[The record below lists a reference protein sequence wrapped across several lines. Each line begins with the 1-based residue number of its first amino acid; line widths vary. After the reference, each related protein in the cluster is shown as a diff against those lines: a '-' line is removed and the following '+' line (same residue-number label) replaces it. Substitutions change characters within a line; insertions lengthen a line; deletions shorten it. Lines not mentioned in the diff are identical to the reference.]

1 MASKHPQ
8 ARYNKHMNTS
18 VSFFD
23 TLKPLAGRALEQA
36 LNRVLALDPDTQA
49 AISKLDQRRIHL
61 ALEAPAIALE
71 ISVDGNQLRVGPVQ
85 DGEADLGIRSTIS
98 GALSQLPFFRSG
110 NGAPVGKV
118 RINGDA
124 ELARQLQNLAKNFD
138 PDWDKPFADAFGAII
153 GPQIAKALR
162 EAFRQGAS
170 IAKKFSKDGVDY
182 LTEESRDVVGGA
194 EQAAFNEDVDDLRD
208 RAERV
213 LARFERL
220 KQSQEPNA

>member
-1 MASKHPQ
+1 
-8 ARYNKHMNTS
+8 MNTS

-23 TLKPLAGRALEQA
+23 SLKPLAGRALEQA

-49 AISKLDQRRIHL
+49 AISKLDQRRIQL

-85 DGEADLGIRSTIS
+85 EEEADLGIRSTIS

-110 NGAPVGKV
+110 NAAPVGKV

-124 ELARQLQNLAKNFD
+124 ELARQLQSLAKNFD
-138 PDWDKPFADAFGAII
+138 PDWDKPFVEVFGVVI
-153 GPQIAKALR
+153 GTQIAKVLR
-162 EAFRQGAS
+162 EAFKQGAG
-170 IAKKFSKDGVDY
+170 IAKKFGKDGVDY
-182 LTEESRDVVGGA
+182 LTEESRDVVGSA

-208 RAERV
+208 RTERV
-213 LARFERL
+213 LARFEKL
-220 KQSQEPNA
+220 KQTQEPNA

>member
-1 MASKHPQ
+1 
-8 ARYNKHMNTS
+8 MNTS

-23 TLKPLAGRALEQA
+23 SLKPLAGRALEQA

-49 AISKLDQRRIHL
+49 AISKLDQRRIQL

-85 DGEADLGIRSTIS
+85 EEEADLGIRSTIS

-110 NGAPVGKV
+110 NAAPVGKV

-124 ELARQLQNLAKNFD
+124 ELARQLQSLAKNFD
-138 PDWDKPFADAFGAII
+138 PDWDKPFVEVFGVVI
-153 GPQIAKALR
+153 GTQIAKVLR
-162 EAFRQGAS
+162 EAFKQGAG
-170 IAKKFSKDGVDY
+170 IAKKFGKDGVDY
-182 LTEESRDVVGGA
+182 LTEESRDVVSSA

-213 LARFERL
+213 LARFEKL
-220 KQSQEPNA
+220 KQTQEPNA